1 MEGPPAVQGEAPA
14 GVAAAQAALSDPSA
28 MLRRKYILALG
39 FIALL
44 SMASQLVIQLALAGN
59 DDSGRVVNVAGRQRM
74 LSQKIAKSALQIL
87 DAEDLEARRPLAA
100 ELSEAAELWHS
111 SHDGLLHG
119 DEELGIKGRNS
130 PEILGLFTRLE
141 PSYRA
146 ILDAAAALGREA
158 LSVSATQASLQALA
172 GPILDKEAPFLA
184 GMNAITFQYDSETR
198 NRVLFTRILEAVL
211 LLIMFGALALEAL
224 LIFRPGELELGRLFR
239 DAASANGALEAALK
253 DNRTLLRELQ
263 HRIKNTLAMISGIV
277 SYSATSSSSPE
288 AVASLESV
296 LARIRSVS
304 DLYSLLYSSESQ
316 GEVGLDEHFGKVV
329 AGLESLAKGIRIT
342 TAFDPVA
349 VSATDAAPLGIMLA
363 ELVTNAVKYAFPR
376 GQGGVISLA
385 LRRTAGGARLEVA
398 DDGVGLPPGF
408 VLGLNSGTG
417 LTLVSGLAGQVE
429 GHFSIENGVI
439 GTICVVEF
447 PLASVAN
454 P

>member
-1 MEGPPAVQGEAPA
+1 
-14 GVAAAQAALSDPSA
+14 

-87 DAEDLEARRPLAA
+87 DAGDLEARRPLAA

-119 DEELGIKGRNS
+119 DEELGIKGRKS

-146 ILDAAAALGREA
+146 ILDAAAVLAREA

-172 GPILDKEAPFLA
+172 GPILDKEASFLA

-277 SYSATSSSSPE
+277 SYSATNSSSPE

-429 GHFSIENGVI
+429 GRFSIENGVI
-439 GTICVVEF
+439 GTICIVEF